1 MSGAGPLQAANA
13 PSQGGAVRVAITNV
27 GVM

>member
-13 PSQGGAVRVAITNV
+13 PSERSAVHELTSV
-27 GVM
+27 GVVK